1 MTFLET
7 AFAWLAAGKPPHWWT
22 IAKMIFLFAPLL
34 MLSVANALTKHY
46 ADVDRAKRV
55 SRALLFFVDIFSFFA
70 SKGSPDVLKLPG
82 VPSAP
87 PAESPL
93 PPLRDKDD
101 RDPPGTGGSVVRIV
115 GAALLAL
122 GLAACAGTP
131 ATKARKVVTFA
142 DIFNTGA
149 ARAGKISVKACAASS
164 VAIKHEKPRAL
175 DALAKCDALQ
185 ATFERVVGPTSDAAD
200 SAAASI
206 DASEAIGS
214 QDYAAAIKALKD
226 AVREA
231 LEALQAAGVKLPP
244 EVLAAAKA
252 VLNG

>member
-55 SRALLFFVDIFSFFA
+55 SRALLFLVDIFSFFA

-101 RDPPGTGGSVVRIV
+101 RDPPGTGGSVIRIV
-115 GAALLAL
+115 GAALLAIGVAGCASFSDGAHRAKGVVATAL
-122 GLAACAGTP
+122 YQSAETWVEYDRAKQLKIVEDSRSRTELDQRLLAHRTGEQAKVAQGFR
-131 ATKARKVVTFA
+131 AARHALELLAKALDTYDA
-142 DIFNTGA
+142 GA
-149 ARAGKISVKACAASS
+149 AKQPD
-164 VAIKHEKPRAL
+164 VAVAL
-175 DALAKCDALQ
+175 
-185 ATFERVVGPTSDAAD
+185 
-200 SAAASI
+200 
-206 DASEAIGS
+206 
-214 QDYAAAIKALKD
+214 AAAID
-226 AVREA
+226 AARSL
-231 LEALQAAGVKLPP
+231 LELLRTVGVQIPELP
-244 EVLAAAKA
+244 L
-252 VLNG
+252 